1 MELISVKAKFD
12 MTVKSI
18 IKESLNFENLT
29 NEESIDTLL
38 DKYIDDKNNI
48 EKIHESIE
56 ESLSSNWNIDE
67 IVFIENETEINLMN
81 EENLEAKT
89 NLTVLVEDFFSK
101 STSNELIE
109 NLIDEISFKSN
120 NRLIAIDAFDFVKY
134 E

>member
-101 STSNELIE
+101 SASNELIE